1 MMLVSQLLISPS
13 EGDEM
18 ELFARAANRSDVLP
32 RQPAGTKADGVYLAL
47 KEQLIEGERAYGTT
61 LSTAELALEFGVSR
75 RPVMDAMMRLEA
87 LRLIEIIPQV
97 GCRVVVP
104 DRRMVR
110 EHFYAA
116 GVLDGAAARLAASH
130 ASAADLSLL
139 HDALAESA
147 AGADALDQRAFQDA
161 NKRFHMALLVAAGN
175 RRIADLAY
183 SSWDLSDFYLQRRSP
198 QDLRRSHEEH
208 EAIYEA
214 IELRDPERARDTAE
228 AHLARFGD
236 EAILP
241 HEIAGS

>member
-1 MMLVSQLLISPS
+1 MMLVSQSLVSS
-13 EGDEM
+13 FEGVEM
-18 ELFARAANRSDVLP
+18 ELSGRSAGRSDVLP
-32 RQPAGTKADGVYLAL
+32 RQPVGTKADGVFSAL
-47 KEQLIEGERAYGTT
+47 KEQLVEGERAYGVT

-75 RPVMDAMMRLEA
+75 RPVMDAMMRLETIGI
-87 LRLIEIIPQV
+87 IEIIPQV

-130 ASAADLSLL
+130 ASATSVSLL
-139 HDALAESA
+139 RDALGESGASAEA
-147 AGADALDQRAFQDA
+147 VDQHAFQLA
-161 NKRFHMALLVAAGN
+161 NKHFHMALLVAAEN

-208 EAIYEA
+208 EAIYDA
-214 IELRDPERARDTAE
+214 IEQRDPDRARDVAE
-228 AHLARFGD
+228 AHLSRFGD
-236 EAILP
+236 EATLP
-241 HEIAGS
+241 DETPER